1 MFFTTII
8 APDANNILYS
18 IAGAKLDANGNQIP
32 ESVVALA
39 PTTSTGAS
47 TKAFFSD
54 LGLKGKSMSV
64 CDVLWVIL

>member
-18 IAGAKLDANGNQIP
+18 IAGAKLDADGNQIP

-47 TKAFFSD
+47 TTESIFFT
-54 LGLKGKSMSV
+54 LRIERQIYECV
-64 CDVLWVIL
+64 